1 MLNEKDFSFDDEVS
15 LDTINGQPEQV
26 EAEIISDPEQF
37 EKMSLSVQKKN
48 KEALENL
55 KTKVMYTLD
64 QRKLVEAEKI
74 FSGLENIGEV
84 FSDPEIMQVV
94 KSNTTTAQD
103 LKFLADAYS
112 KMLESQR
119 NLMRLDSVDGAGN
132 ARKVMLGIKY
142 EDEGGTKVETI
153 IKVGD

>member
-1 MLNEKDFSFDDEVS
+1 MLNENDFSFGEEVS
-15 LDTINGQPEQV
+15 LAEIQGEPEQV
-26 EAEIISDPEQF
+26 EAEIISDAEQF

-48 KEALENL
+48 KEALANL

-112 KMLESQR
+112 KMLESQK
-119 NLMRLDSVDGAGN
+119 NLMRLDSVDGTGN
-132 ARKVMLGIKY
+132 ARKLSIGVRF
-142 EDEGGTKVETI
+142 EDDSGTKVDTV
-153 IKVGD
+153 IKMGD

>member
-1 MLNEKDFSFDDEVS
+1 MLNENDFSFNNEVS
-15 LDTINGQPEQV
+15 LDTIDGEPEQV
-26 EAEIISDPEQF
+26 EAEIISNPEQF

-48 KEALENL
+48 KEALANL

-112 KMLESQR
+112 KMLESQK
-119 NLMRLDSVDGAGN
+119 NLMRLDSIDGSGN
-132 ARKVMLGIKY
+132 ARKLSIGVRF
-142 EDEGGTKVETI
+142 EDDSGTKVDTV
-153 IKVGD
+153 IKMGD

>member
-1 MLNEKDFSFDDEVS
+1 MLNENDFSFGEEVS
-15 LDTINGQPEQV
+15 LAEIQGEPEQV
-26 EAEIISDPEQF
+26 EAEIISDAEQF

-48 KEALENL
+48 KEALANL

-119 NLMRLDSVDGAGN
+119 NLMRLDTVDGQGN
-132 ARKVMLGIKY
+132 ARKLSIGVRF
-142 EDEGGTKVETI
+142 EDDSGTKVDTV
-153 IKVGD
+153 IKMGD

>member
-1 MLNEKDFSFDDEVS
+1 MLNENDFSFGEEVS
-15 LDTINGQPEQV
+15 LAEIQGEPEQV
-26 EAEIISDPEQF
+26 EAEIISDAEQF

-48 KEALENL
+48 KEALANL

-94 KSNTTTAQD
+94 KSHTTTAQD

-112 KMLESQR
+112 KMLESQK

-132 ARKVMLGIKY
+132 ARKLSIGVRF
-142 EDEGGTKVETI
+142 EDDSGTKVDTV
-153 IKVGD
+153 IKMGD

>member
-1 MLNEKDFSFDDEVS
+1 MLNENDFSFDDEVS
-15 LDTINGQPEQV
+15 LDTIDGEPEQI

-48 KEALENL
+48 KEALANL

-112 KMLESQR
+112 KMLESQK
-119 NLMRLDSVDGAGN
+119 NLMRLDSIDGAGN
-132 ARKVMLGIKY
+132 ARKFSIGVKY
-142 EDEGGTKVETI
+142 EDENGTEVENI
-153 IKVGD
+153 IRVGD

>member
-1 MLNEKDFSFDDEVS
+1 MLNENDFSFDDEVS
-15 LDTINGQPEQV
+15 LDTIDGEPEQI

-48 KEALENL
+48 KEALANL

-112 KMLESQR
+112 KMLESQK
-119 NLMRLDSVDGAGN
+119 NLMRLDSIDGAGN
-132 ARKVMLGIKY
+132 ARKFSIGVKY
-142 EDEGGTKVETI
+142 EDENGTKVENI
-153 IKVGD
+153 IRVGD

>member
-1 MLNEKDFSFDDEVS
+1 MLNENDFSFGDEVS
-15 LDTINGQPEQV
+15 LAEIQGEPEQV
-26 EAEIISDPEQF
+26 EAEIISDAEQF

-48 KEALENL
+48 KEALANL

-112 KMLESQR
+112 KMLESQK
-119 NLMRLDSVDGAGN
+119 NLMRLDSIDGAGN
-132 ARKVMLGIKY
+132 ARKFSIGVKY
-142 EDEGGTKVETI
+142 EDENGTKVENI
-153 IKVGD
+153 IRVGD

>member
-1 MLNEKDFSFDDEVS
+1 MLNENDFSFGEEVS
-15 LDTINGQPEQV
+15 LAEIQGEPEQV
-26 EAEIISDPEQF
+26 EAEIISDAEQF

-48 KEALENL
+48 KEALANL

-112 KMLESQR
+112 KMLESQK

-132 ARKVMLGIKY
+132 ARKLSIGVRF
-142 EDEGGTKVETI
+142 EDDSGTKVDTV
-153 IKVGD
+153 IKMGD

>member
-1 MLNEKDFSFDDEVS
+1 MLNENDFSFGEEVS
-15 LDTINGQPEQV
+15 LAEIQGEPEQV
-26 EAEIISDPEQF
+26 EAEIISDAEQF

-48 KEALENL
+48 KDALANL

-112 KMLESQR
+112 KMLESQK

-132 ARKVMLGIKY
+132 ARKLSIGVRF
-142 EDEGGTKVETI
+142 EDDSGTKVDTV
-153 IKVGD
+153 IKMGD

>member
-1 MLNEKDFSFDDEVS
+1 MLNENDFSFDGEVS
-15 LDTINGQPEQV
+15 LDTIDGESEQV

-48 KEALENL
+48 KEALANL

-74 FSGLENIGEV
+74 FTGLENLGDI
-84 FSDPEIMQVV
+84 FSDAEILEAV
-94 KSNTTTAQD
+94 KKNVSSAQD
-103 LKFLADAYS
+103 IKFLADAYS
-112 KMLESQR
+112 KLLESQR

-132 ARKVMLGIKY
+132 ARKFSIGVRF
-142 EDEGGTKVETI
+142 EDDSGTKVDTV
-153 IKVGD
+153 IKMGD

>member
-1 MLNEKDFSFDDEVS
+1 MLNENDFSFDGEVS
-15 LDTINGQPEQV
+15 LDTIDGESEQV

-48 KEALENL
+48 KEALANL

-74 FSGLENIGEV
+74 FTGLENLGDI
-84 FSDPEIMQVV
+84 FSDVEILEAV
-94 KSNTTTAQD
+94 KKNVSSAQD
-103 LKFLADAYS
+103 IKFLADAYS
-112 KMLESQR
+112 KLLESQR
-119 NLMRLDSVDGAGN
+119 NLMRLDSIDGAGN